1 MFNTYNTNTMKHV
14 DRYSVQEFYKE
25 NYPISLDEYCK
36 ETEQTKGTI
45 DFREFIEKRGLQYD
59 LATRANWDYR
69 YKCFKDGEIGML
81 MKKKEILKKKED
93 SFLDKTQKFLKEC
106 YNKGAV
112 IEYEET
118 EGKWVDLPKGLPI
131 DFSKFEEGKI
141 RLKHDDP
148 TYEQVKRFKEEYGRP
163 IVTTWE
169 LKNIPILAFCYNKGF
184 CRTFPTEF
192 GKRLEW
198 DQMSI
203 WRYYNIK
210 EYLPETPIADFQ
222 RVFENKELYENYTAV
237 ETDEQ
242 STRKEMIDSIEM
254 EVKYIKDTLTI
265 KTFIDIVNYVKWEF
279 HNIDKK
285 IEDLY
290 ARTEE

>member
-1 MFNTYNTNTMKHV
+1 MKRVNSYNIQK
-14 DRYSVQEFYKE
+14 FYKE

-36 ETEQTKGTI
+36 EIEQTKGTI
-45 DFREFIEKRGLQYD
+45 DFREFIEERGLQYD

-69 YKCFKDGEIGML
+69 YECFVDEVMD
-81 MKKKEILKKKED
+81 MFRKKTEILKEKED
-93 SFLDKTQKFLKEC
+93 SFLGKAQRFLKEC
-106 YNKGAV
+106 YSKGAIV
-112 IEYEET
+112 EYEEF

-148 TYEQVKRFKEEYGRP
+148 TYEQVKQFKEKYRRP

-192 GKRLEW
+192 GDRLEW

-203 WRYYNIK
+203 WRYYDMK
-210 EYLPETPIADFQ
+210 EYLPETPIADLQ
-222 RVFENKELYENYTAV
+222 RVFENKELDKTYVAV
-237 ETDEQ
+237 KTEEQ
-242 STRKEMIDSIEM
+242 NTRRKMIDHIVKEMNDL
-254 EVKYIKDTLTI
+254 KDASTI
-265 KTFIDIVNYVKWEF
+265 RTFTDIVNYVKWEF
-279 HNIDKK
+279 HNIDEK